1 MAGSRKSARE
11 FTLQGVYAW
20 LIGGSDVTLI
30 AANLKE
36 DEQFKRADEDYFRT
50 LLYGVLKEE
59 DTLSSR
65 LAPLLDRPLTE
76 LSPIERGILLIGAY
90 ELVHCPDVPWRVAI
104 NEGVELA
111 KKFGGTDGHKYI
123 NGVLDKLAQDV
134 RAVEIEHA
142 GVRGKIVGCPE
153 FHKHG
158 EASQPPPES

>member
-20 LIGGSDVTLI
+20 LVGGADVSLI

-36 DEQFKRADEDYFRT
+36 DAQFKRADEAYFTT
-50 LLYGVLKEE
+50 LLYGVIKDE
-59 DTLSSR
+59 DLLSTR
-65 LAPLLDRPLTE
+65 LTPCLDRPVAE

-90 ELVHCPDVPWRVAI
+90 ELVNCPDVPMRVAI
-104 NEGVELA
+104 NESVELA

-123 NGVLDKLAQDV
+123 NGVLDKLAHDV

-142 GVRGKIVGCPE
+142 KKRG
-153 FHKHG
+153 
-158 EASQPPPES
+158 

>member
-20 LIGGSDVTLI
+20 LVGGSDVTLI

-36 DEQFKRADEDYFRT
+36 DEQFKRADEAYFHT
-50 LLYGVLKEE
+50 LLYGVIKEE
-59 DTLSSR
+59 DLLSSR
-65 LAPLLDRPLTE
+65 IVPCLDRPLVE
-76 LSPIERGILLIGAY
+76 LSPVERGILLIGAF
-90 ELVHCPDVPWRVAI
+90 ELMHCLDVPWRVAI

-134 RAVEIEHA
+134 RAAEIAHA
-142 GVRGKIVGCPE
+142 KKKDVSSK
-153 FHKHG
+153 
-158 EASQPPPES
+158 Q